1 MSVLVNCCEP
11 SCVTAVKQSFSKDSV
26 QDEMNVGGTSGSI
39 SSSSLYDGD
48 FHDNDNEDDGILADP
63 TNNSKTSN
71 PSRPSPASF
80 SYTKKVIVFGAT
92 GPVGRQLL
100 ETLCQE
106 YPDWRIV
113 AATRDLQR
121 NKKKNIRRTLK
132 RRKLPN
138 VKKVKVDVTKLDSVL
153 KATKSCDILF
163 SCLGL
168 HKHSRRYW
176 ARHWPVILENLLTA
190 TGSTKRLV
198 FCDDLL
204 AYGADEEKDVSPNDS
219 EPLRGSLRNKPEI
232 RALLRAMMKQHMTQ
246 YPGTLTVIGAS
257 DLFGPHVTDSVMM
270 RSIVDPIVRYKAPVL
285 VRPTVLHDFC
295 YVPDLALA
303 LAVAAVRDRAYDK
316 FWIAPH
322 SIHKKRLLDVCN
334 MVGAARDAESASSI
348 LSLSSSVKVR
358 LHGSFW
364 WLVASR
370 VSRSISEVV
379 GFWPFWAY
387 NYTVDDT
394 DFVQEF
400 GVKATPCDEAL
411 RATVD
416 FQKQLHK
423 IL

>member
-1 MSVLVNCCEP
+1 MSVLVNCCGP
-11 SCVTAVKQSFSKDSV
+11 PCVTAVKQSFSKDSA
-26 QDEMNVGGTSGSI
+26 QDDMNIVGTTDSI

-48 FHDNDNEDDGILADP
+48 FLDDDSDDDGILADS
-63 TNNSKTSN
+63 TNKSKNSN
-71 PSRPSPASF
+71 PSRPSPTPF

-106 YPDWRIV
+106 YPTWRIV
-113 AATRDLQR
+113 AATRDRQR
-121 NKKKNIRRTLK
+121 KKKK
-132 RRKLPN
+132 RNFKQRKLHN

-153 KATKSCDILF
+153 KATKSCDIIF

-176 ARHWPVILENLLTA
+176 ARHWPVILENMLMA

-204 AYGADEEKDVSPNDS
+204 AYGADDEKDVSPNGS

-232 RALLRAMMKQHMTQ
+232 RALLRSMMKQYMTQ

-257 DLFGPHVTDSVMM
+257 DLFGPYVTDAVMM
-270 RSIVDPIVRYKAPVL
+270 RSIVDPVVRYEAPLL

-295 YVPDLALA
+295 YVPDLAFA
-303 LAVAAVRDRAYDK
+303 LSVAAVRDRAYDK

-322 SIHKKRLLDVCN
+322 SIHKKSLQDVCN
-334 MVGAARDAESASSI
+334 MVGAARDAESASSA

-358 LHGSFW
+358 VHGSFW
-364 WLVASR
+364 WHMASW
-370 VSRSISEVV
+370 VSRSIAEVV
-379 GFWPFWAY
+379 AFWPFWAY
-387 NYTVDDT
+387 NYTVDDA